1 MEIKILDSN
10 ILIYMLLENHPAN
23 QDCASYVL
31 EGKDSSRY
39 FSIVDC
45 LDEFYYVLNTFYGIK
60 PAKIM
65 EKINQLLNTEIQF
78 LNLSIEDCKKSF
90 EEAVISNLQIHDM
103 KLYLLAQKLDA
114 SIVVTDD
121 KKFRSFLQEKD
132 FTAITPIQER
142 TRIMMNDWEK
152 KFIPKKGL
160 SRVLLHV
167 FKYLDIQNPELSESF
182 RSDTESISKL
192 PLL

>member
-1 MEIKILDSN
+1 
-10 ILIYMLLENHPAN
+10 
-23 QDCASYVL
+23 
-31 EGKDSSRY
+31 
-39 FSIVDC
+39 
-45 LDEFYYVLNTFYGIK
+45 
-60 PAKIM
+60 M

-132 FTAITPIQER
+132 FTAITPIFRRE
-142 TRIMMNDWEK
+142 
-152 KFIPKKGL
+152 
-160 SRVLLHV
+160 
-167 FKYLDIQNPELSESF
+167 PEL
-182 RSDTESISKL
+182 
-192 PLL
+192 